1 MIPKKAGDQGQ
12 AFPVYI
18 VVVAGMLFAA
28 FAFFAVGQAA
38 LTRSN
43 AQGAADAAALAAA
56 GDARDH
62 LLPGLDFTKLGPEDW
77 ARILDG
83 NWLDAAGACGA
94 AASFAAQN
102 DASSTCTP
110 AMPRFTVQVR
120 TNGTVGRSVI
130 PGTSSMH
137 GTATATAVIESRCR
151 LGPPASGAGGSS
163 DKPDPVEIRCTG
175 GSVITFDP
183 LNPDPWRILARS
195 LFDVRLVN

>member
-62 LLPGLDFTKLGPEDW
+62 LLPGLDFTKLKPEDW
-77 ARILDG
+77 KKILDG
-83 NWLDAAGACGA
+83 NWFDAAGACGA
-94 AASFAAQN
+94 AAGFAAQN
-102 DASSTCTP
+102 DASSTCTS

-130 PGTSSMH
+130 PGTSSLH
-137 GTATATAVIESRCR
+137 GTATATAVIEPRCQ
-151 LGPPASGAGGSS
+151 LGPPASGAGGSP